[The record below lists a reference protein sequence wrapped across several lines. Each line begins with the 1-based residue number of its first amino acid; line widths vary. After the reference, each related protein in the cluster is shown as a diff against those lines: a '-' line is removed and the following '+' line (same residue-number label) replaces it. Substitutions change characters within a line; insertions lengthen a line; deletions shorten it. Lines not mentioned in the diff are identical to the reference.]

1 MSVSSVFSAR
11 NITLFVVILVALL
24 LGSMFNVQV
33 GPESLE
39 NMLPLP
45 SPLPLSG
52 NVNAVG
58 VTV

>member
-1 MSVSSVFSAR
+1 MFSAR

-24 LGSMFNVQV
+24 LGSMFDVQV